1 MENDLKQE
9 DEYINRISYWHT
21 SIEIEEGKMFIGFRD
36 LYFCFCGS
44 EKMLDALI
52 NEDRK
57 DYNAKIV
64 IEKKKR
70 FDTLKDWAKV
80 YRPEKLVKV
89 LRMQSVNKE
98 GKRIKEE
105 KRYLKS
111 GY

>member
-1 MENDLKQE
+1 MNLDEQQE
-9 DEYINRISYWHT
+9 DEYCNRMSYWHT
-21 SIEIEEGKMFIGFRD
+21 SIETEEGKSFIGFKD

-57 DYNAKIV
+57 DQNDKII
-64 IEKKKR
+64 IEEKKR
-70 FDTLKDWAKV
+70 FDTLKDWAEV
-80 YRPEKLVKV
+80 YRPDKFVQV
-89 LRMQSVNKE
+89 LRMQSIDKE
-98 GKRIKEE
+98 GKKIKED